1 MNLPEHLLN
10 AKICN
15 KDTCEEIRT
24 LKEELEKKNKK
35 YWQSKCFEY
44 QVENRRLK
52 ERIEYLERSNNRRED
67 TIMSL
72 RDEIIDQKDYEN
84 VLNEFE
90 KWLIDLKTPKT
101 NYWGDR
107 GYTYMLKIDVILD
120 KLNELKES
128 DK

>member
-1 MNLPEHLLN
+1 MNLPEYLLN

-44 QVENRRLK
+44 QVENRRLNNILNALEESYIEDIEK
-52 ERIEYLERSNNRRED
+52 LESFGIERQVEIA
-67 TIMSL
+67 
-72 RDEIIDQKDYEN
+72 EIISCYKFY
-84 VLNEFE
+84 LRR
-90 KWLIDLKTPKT
+90 L
-101 NYWGDR
+101 R
-107 GYTYMLKIDVILD
+107 
-120 KLNELKES
+120 ELKES

>member
-1 MNLPEHLLN
+1 MTIPKQLLE

-44 QVENRRLK
+44 QVENRRLNNDIKVLLK
-52 ERIEYLERSNNRRED
+52 ENEAKEKV
-67 TIMSL
+67 
-72 RDEIIDQKDYEN
+72 IIKQNN
-84 VLNEFE
+84 VLNELKKDLQEAFNE
-90 KWLIDLKTPKT
+90 LQPNELINGRNLIE
-101 NYWGDR
+101 N
-107 GYTYMLKIDVILD
+107 I
-120 KLNELKES
+120 LNELKES

>member
-44 QVENRRLK
+44 QVENRRLNNILNALEESYIEDIEK
-52 ERIEYLERSNNRRED
+52 LESFGIERQVEIA
-67 TIMSL
+67 
-72 RDEIIDQKDYEN
+72 EIISCYKFY
-84 VLNEFE
+84 LRR
-90 KWLIDLKTPKT
+90 L
-101 NYWGDR
+101 R
-107 GYTYMLKIDVILD
+107 
-120 KLNELKES
+120 ELKES